1 MFEKSI
7 QIKGELLHFKT
18 PKIMG
23 ILNVTPDSF
32 YDGGRFQS
40 RAAALKQTEIM
51 LEEGAHIIDVGAMSS
66 RPGSETL
73 TIDQEKQRLFPVI
86 ESILNKFPTHLFSVD
101 TFYSAIAKEVIEMG
115 VSMINDISAGQADPE
130 MIAVV
135 GESKATY
142 VMMHKQGQPQSMQ
155 NNPQYKDVISELL
168 RFFSKQKT
176 LAEKAG
182 INNLIIDPGF
192 GFGKTLAH
200 NYQILSNLNAF
211 QSLNLPVMAGL
222 SRKSMIY
229 NALSIKPE
237 EALNGTSV
245 LHTKALLEGAD
256 LLRVHDVKAAKEC
269 IELVALMQ

>member
-7 QIKGELLHFKT
+7 QIKGELIDFKT

-32 YDGGRFQS
+32 YDGGRFES
-40 RAAALKQTEIM
+40 KTAALKQTEIM

-73 TIDQEKQRLFPVI
+73 TLEEEKQRLFPI
-86 ESILNKFPTHLFSVD
+86 LESLLKEFPSRCFSVD
-101 TFYSAIAKEVIEMG
+101 TFYSAIAKESIEIG
-115 VSMINDISAGQADPE
+115 ASIINDISAGQADPE
-130 MIAVV
+130 MFTIL
-135 GESKATY
+135 GQTKATY
-142 VMMHKQGQPQSMQ
+142 IMMHKQGDPKNMQ
-155 NNPQYKDVISELL
+155 NKPQYENVVSEILT
-168 RFFSKQKT
+168 FFSKQKR

-182 INNLIIDPGF
+182 INDLIIDPGF
-192 GFGKTLAH
+192 GFGKTLTH
-200 NYQILSNLNAF
+200 NYEILNNLNAF
-211 QSLNLPVMAGL
+211 QCLNLPVMVGL

-229 NALSIKPE
+229 KVLSIMPD

-245 LHTKALLEGAD
+245 LHTKALLEGAN

-269 IELVALMQ
+269 VELVALLQ